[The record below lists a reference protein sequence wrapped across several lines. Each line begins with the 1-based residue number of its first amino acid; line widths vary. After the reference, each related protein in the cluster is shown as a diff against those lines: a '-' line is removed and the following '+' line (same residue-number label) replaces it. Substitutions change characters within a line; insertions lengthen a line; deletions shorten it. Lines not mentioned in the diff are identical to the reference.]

1 LEETAASMEQLTSA
15 VRQNADNARQASV
28 LAGDAFSIAN
38 RGNEVVSEVVAT
50 MDEITDSTKQI
61 GEILGMI
68 EGIAF
73 QTNILALNAAVEA
86 ARAGEHGRGFAV
98 VASEVRNL
106 AQRSSTA
113 SKDIKRLIEHSN
125 GRVQSG
131 ATLVDNAG
139 QCMKEILV
147 SVQRVTAIMKEIAS
161 ASEEQSDGIE
171 QVNKAVTQMDE
182 VTQRNAALVEQAAAA
197 AVSMREQAHGLVE
210 SVAAFQVA

>member
-1 LEETAASMEQLTSA
+1 MRLSALKRALSCATAFALLSVAIVAAPAGAADPTYDKLQALAREITFDWVKSHPLEATQVGLSDEDGQLDTPS
-15 VRQNADNARQASV
+15 
-28 LAGDAFSIAN
+28 LAG
-38 RGNEVVSEVVAT
+38 VAT
-50 MDEITDSTKQI
+50 DLATIRRWESRLAAIS
-61 GEILGMI
+61 LG
-68 EGIAF
+68 
-73 QTNILALNAAVEA
+73 
-86 ARAGEHGRGFAV
+86 
-98 VASEVRNL
+98 
-106 AQRSSTA
+106 
-113 SKDIKRLIEHSN
+113 
-125 GRVQSG
+125 G

-147 SVQRVTAIMKEIAS
+147 SVQRVTAIMKEIES